1 MLRLDRRRR
10 LGPDRAGMTMVEM
23 IVAMAIF
30 AVITSVVI
38 GFLTGSRQTYS
49 ATSDRAITQQS
60 LRAVFSLMTREIR
73 SAGCDPLEAG
83 IEGITVADDLVLRCR
98 MDLTGDGSTLG
109 TAPDEDIT
117 YTYVPAL
124 GELHRTTGG
133 FSQAILRNLTL
144 VQFTYFD
151 ATGAALVNTPLDP
164 DDRARVRFVDITID
178 GELRNGEPVSYST
191 RVFVR
196 NG

>member
-1 MLRLDRRRR
+1 
-10 LGPDRAGMTMVEM
+10 MTMVEM

-30 AVITSVVI
+30 AIVTTVVI

-49 ATSDRAITQQS
+49 ATSDRALTQQS

-83 IEGITVADDLVLRCR
+83 IEGIAMADDLVLRCR

-133 FSQAILRNLTL
+133 FTQTILRNLTL

-151 ATGAALVNTPLDP
+151 AAGAPLAVTPLVP
-164 DDRARVRFVDITID
+164 EDRARIRFVDITIA
-178 GELRNGEPVSYST
+178 GELRNGEPVSYTT